1 MIRALFFRKKSLF
14 FVLLVSFC
22 TFLTFAAEK
31 KVPDWFEHKELV
43 FPSEFYISAIGEGL
57 TKEEAEIK
65 AISQIS
71 LFFNT
76 TSEVSND
83 LLKKYSES
91 EYGKNYY
98 FSSST
103 QIQENSKIT
112 SSAEFFCVQFD
123 TCFYLDGKYYTLA
136 FIERNAAFDVYNQQI
151 KINTSIL
158 ENLLLTAEDYNN
170 PILGLEAAEQG
181 VLIADL
187 TSELVKM
194 ARIVKR
200 VSENY
205 FLETENYIQRIYSA
219 LEICKKNLVFTLTV
233 ENDYEDLIYLTLSD
247 LLENNGYSL
256 SKTDGVCSIPVKIN
270 VDKEENSAGIFLY
283 CGISI
288 EGKTGTGQ
296 TFFSYS
302 RTFPK
307 KGAKQESFA
316 YKRAFL
322 EIQNEL
328 NRTFIQEFNAKV
340 KN

>member
-1 MIRALFFRKKSLF
+1 MMRTLFLNRKII
-14 FVLLVSFC
+14 FVLVCFLLSFSV
-22 TFLTFAAEK
+22 FSAEK
-31 KVPDWFEHKELV
+31 KVPDWYEHKEV
-43 FPSEFYISAIGEGL
+43 VYPGEFYISAIGEGI

-83 LLKKYSES
+83 LIKRYSES
-91 EYGKNYY
+91 DGKNYE

-103 QIQENSKIT
+103 QIQEKSKIT
-112 SSAEFFCVQFD
+112 SNAEFFGVQFD
-123 TCFYLDGKYYTLA
+123 NGFYLDGKYYTLA
-136 FIERNAAFDVYNQQI
+136 YIERSAAFDVYNQRI

-158 ENLLLTAEDYNN
+158 ENLLLMAENYNN
-170 PILGLEAAEQG
+170 PILGIEAAEKG
-181 VLIADL
+181 VPIADL
-187 TSELVKM
+187 TSELIKM
-194 ARIVKR
+194 ARIVKK
-200 VSENY
+200 VNENY
-205 FLETENYIQRIYSA
+205 FLESEGYIQRIYSA
-219 LEICKKNLVFTLTV
+219 LEICKQNLVFTLTV
-233 ENDYEDLIYLTLSD
+233 KNDYEDMIYLTLSD

-256 SKTDGVCSIPVKIN
+256 SKTDGVCSIPVKIS
-270 VDKEENSAGIFLY
+270 VDKEETPAGIFLY

-328 NRTFIQEFNAKV
+328 NQTFIQEFNAKV